1 LEQRLFDDKF
11 SGHYPRPPHEF
22 SQACRAQGG
31 RELHETRLTLRKAK
45 AADAGDISACVRRA
59 YERFERR
66 LGCSP
71 APMLQDYR
79 RVIASA
85 LVWVAVVG
93 DRVLGVLVLS
103 HRSRGML
110 LENVAV
116 DPQAQGQGVG
126 KQLLLLAERL
136 AREAGYQF
144 LDLYTNVLMVEN
156 RVLYGRFGYREYDTR
171 QEDGFTRVY
180 MRKALTA
187 SPQA

>member
-1 LEQRLFDDKF
+1 MHDI
-11 SGHYPRPPHEF
+11 
-22 SQACRAQGG
+22 
-31 RELHETRLTLRKAK
+31 RLTLREAR

-66 LGCSP
+66 IGRSP

-103 HRSRGML
+103 KHAGGML

-136 AREAGYQF
+136 AREAGHQF

-171 QEDGFTRVY
+171 EEDGFTRVY
-180 MRKALTA
+180 MRKPLAA
-187 SPQA
+187 STQA